1 MHQQLANPAPLSLS
15 DLGMQIAG
23 SRHFQCQA
31 RPGPA
36 RPGRASCQSR
46 RLHRISLRPDDVCH
60 REPLFSAARLWPQQQ
75 TAVVSFVSFASFASF
90 SSNLETMNE
99 RRAQRQQAPR
109 KCCGCDTNAASGH
122 NKHNKEVGVL
132 LKLVLDYMMPCKNI
146 FLSLVRKCIL

>member
-1 MHQQLANPAPLSLS
+1 MHQQLANPAPLSRS

-75 TAVVSFVSFASFASF
+75 TAVVSFVSFASF

-99 RRAQRQQAPR
+99 RQAQRQQAPR